1 MKTTFVILAAS
12 ALLVEATLGEHLL
25 AQTGPSSRAAHREV
39 AVTFDDVPAAADS
52 LPSDDLNTLRAMTK
66 KLLGS
71 IRANRI
77 PAIGFVNEEKL
88 HRQGEFNARV
98 GILRMWLDAGLE
110 LGNHTFSHLDL
121 QATPLAAYEADAI
134 RGQAVTARLLREKG
148 MKLRY
153 FRYPY
158 LDVGPNLATR
168 RAFERFLASRG
179 YRIAPVTIDNEGY
192 MFAAVYA
199 RALAR
204 GDRETSEHVAR
215 AYLSY
220 MESVIDYFE
229 KLSVDV
235 IGYEVKQILLLHA
248 DALNADCFGRLVRLM
263 QEHGYHFIPLGQALQ
278 DKAYRLPDTY
288 SGEGGVSWIHH
299 WAFSMGKATPKGPEV
314 PEFVKRE
321 YEEKPD

>member
-1 MKTTFVILAAS
+1 
-12 ALLVEATLGEHLL
+12 
-25 AQTGPSSRAAHREV
+25 
-39 AVTFDDVPAAADS
+39 
-52 LPSDDLNTLRAMTK
+52 MTK

-77 PAIGFVNEEKL
+77 PAIGFVNEERL
-88 HRQGEFNARV
+88 HRPGEFNARV

-121 QATPLAAYEADAI
+121 QTTPLAAYEADVI

-168 RAFERFLASRG
+168 RAFERFLTSRG
-179 YRIAPVTIDNEGY
+179 YRIAPVTIDSEGY

-204 GDRETSEHVAR
+204 GDREASEHVAQ
-215 AYLSY
+215 AYLLTWRVLLTISGSFPWMWLDTKSNRFSY
-220 MESVIDYFE
+220 FTPTSSMPIAS
-229 KLSVDV
+229 
-235 IGYEVKQILLLHA
+235 A
-248 DALNADCFGRLVRLM
+248 RLC
-263 QEHGYHFIPLGQALQ
+263 E
-278 DKAYRLPDTY
+278 
-288 SGEGGVSWIHH
+288 
-299 WAFSMGKATPKGPEV
+299 
-314 PEFVKRE
+314 
-321 YEEKPD
+321 